1 MWAIEGKTGFKWE
14 FVDMFQGETAI
25 SIDDKGRLAIPMAFR
40 DLVSGA
46 CGNRLVLTYN
56 PYEAG
61 CLWLY
66 PESVWQ
72 SVRDQVN
79 ALPNAKRVHRNLQ
92 LKLVGAAT
100 VLEPDASGR
109 VLLPASHRNA
119 AAIEKRAVLLG
130 MGAKLELWSE
140 QAHLSQI
147 RHTIVEDDISDAML
161 DLRI

>member
-1 MWAIEGKTGFKWE
+1 
-14 FVDMFQGETAI
+14 MFQGETAI
-25 SIDDKGRLAIPMAFR
+25 SIDDKGRLAIPTAFR
-40 DLVSGA
+40 DLVAGA

-79 ALPNAKRVHRNLQ
+79 ALPNAKKVHRNLQ

-100 VLEPDASGR
+100 VLEPDNSGR
-109 VLLPASHRNA
+109 VLLPGRHRNA
-119 AAIEKRAVLLG
+119 AGIEKRAVLLG
-130 MGAKLELWSE
+130 MGSKLELWSE
-140 QAHLSQI
+140 QAHLAQI

>member
-1 MWAIEGKTGFKWE
+1 
-14 FVDMFQGETAI
+14 MFQGETAI
-25 SIDDKGRLAIPMAFR
+25 SIDDKGRLAIPTAFR
-40 DLVSGA
+40 DLVAGA

-79 ALPNAKRVHRNLQ
+79 ALPNAKKVHRNLQ

-100 VLEPDASGR
+100 VLEPDNSGR
-109 VLLPASHRNA
+109 VLLPGSHRTA
-119 AAIEKRAVLLG
+119 AGIARRAVLLG
-130 MGAKLELWSE
+130 MGSKLELWSE
-140 QAHLSQI
+140 QAHLAQI

>member
-1 MWAIEGKTGFKWE
+1 MWENEEKSGNKWE

-25 SIDDKGRLAIPMAFR
+25 SIDDKGRLAIPTAFR
-40 DLVSGA
+40 DLVAGA

-72 SVRDQVN
+72 TVRDQVN
-79 ALPNAKRVHRNLQ
+79 ALPNAKKVHRNLQ

-100 VLEPDASGR
+100 VLEPDNSGR
-109 VLLPASHRNA
+109 VLLPGSHRNA
-119 AAIEKRAVLLG
+119 AGIEKRAVLLG
-130 MGAKLELWSE
+130 MGSKLELWSE
-140 QAHLSQI
+140 QAHLAQI